1 MVSVRKRG
9 KVYEYR
15 FEIATVEGTRKWITK
30 SGYPTK
36 AEAFKEGAKAYN
48 DFYYNGQK
56 TQLRENMS
64 YADFLD
70 YWIDNYA
77 SFNLHYS
84 TTISYINII
93 KNHVKPRVGFYK
105 LWQLDTRLLQEFI
118 NKIYVEYGFSKNY
131 MASILKVVKG
141 SLKYACYTLNYINT
155 NPAEHVHAPRI
166 DKIEKDPAHIF
177 TQEEIE
183 RILDRF
189 KGTHSIYY
197 AFLTAYYTGMRVSE
211 VYGLTWDCV
220 DFEKKTLTINKNI
233 IKKNQYGLPKRKN
246 ITKGHSVGV
255 WYYGDCKNPQSRRT
269 ISIGDTLVNALKDY
283 KKEQEENR
291 KFYGDSYL
299 SGFIKGFEVVP
310 YPYIV
315 NVTGLPEE
323 VGKTYEGKTLFTLK
337 DGKYI
342 ANYNESLSIL
352 EYLFPKDKNIF
363 LMCGAGGYAGSTKE
377 MLVALGWDE
386 NKIYNIGGYWYYNGN
401 NNVEVKRTTN
411 NKTYYDFYKIN
422 YHNIDFTNLTKV
434 SK

>member
-1 MVSVRKRG
+1 MKKKLFYVLLAILLLSLGLNIYNLVNRKTSKTSELPKPELSEGLRG
-9 KVYEYR
+9 PFGIDKNINE
-15 FEIATVEGTRKWITK
+15 TT
-30 SGYPTK
+30 
-36 AEAFKEGAKAYN
+36 
-48 DFYYNGQK
+48 
-56 TQLRENMS
+56 
-64 YADFLD
+64 
-70 YWIDNYA
+70 IDNY
-77 SFNLHYS
+77 
-84 TTISYINII
+84 
-93 KNHVKPRVGFYK
+93 
-105 LWQLDTRLLQEFI
+105 
-118 NKIYVEYGFSKNY
+118 
-131 MASILKVVKG
+131 
-141 SLKYACYTLNYINT
+141 LNRSDSVY
-155 NPAEHVHAPRI
+155 R
-166 DKIEKDPAHIF
+166 DMRMLKDPGNYEA
-177 TQEEIE
+177 
-183 RILDRF
+183 
-189 KGTHSIYY
+189 
-197 AFLTAYYTGMRVSE
+197 
-211 VYGLTWDCV
+211 
-220 DFEKKTLTINKNI
+220 
-233 IKKNQYGLPKRKN
+233 
-246 ITKGHSVGV
+246 
-255 WYYGDCKNPQSRRT
+255 
-269 ISIGDTLVNALKDY
+269 IG
-283 KKEQEENR
+283 
-291 KFYGDSYL
+291 GDSYL